1 MPELSL
7 IKDLAIIW
15 ACALIAGHI
24 CLRLKQPVLAG
35 YMVTGI
41 IVGPHCLKLIGDT
54 KQIEVLAEFGV
65 AMLLFAL
72 GVDLS
77 IKQIAASA
85 GRLIAVGASQLFF
98 TTLVFATGAYLLK
111 LSTSPAQAFLFG
123 CVCAISSSVVISKM
137 LSDRGE
143 ADSIHGRILIP
154 LSLLQDLSLVLI
166 IPFLPILASSGHGGG
181 GMQEVGI
188 SALKAVG
195 FIAFIV
201 FGATRLLPRLLAQA
215 ARSNSRELF
224 LLTLIVLC
232 LFIALISDR
241 LGLSIALGAFLAGIM
256 ISESVFAHQALHD
269 VQPLRDL
276 FSVVFFVSVG
286 MLLEPTFIFA
296 HGLEVFVFV
305 TCLITGKLLIGAGSA
320 LFATKNFRSAWL
332 VGAGLAQ
339 IGEFS
344 FILLTLGRSLG
355 LISDYMYNLFFAGAV
370 TSLIVSPS
378 LMALVPKLLLRA
390 GMLSGTKTLKHENQT
405 SGYSER
411 LKDHVIICGFGR
423 VGRNL
428 GMVLS
433 AYQIPYIVI
442 ELNAGIIEDLAMK
455 GTPHI
460 YGDSTSPLVMIK
472 ANIKDAACLVLTMP
486 DPSAIMA
493 VTGFARERNQNVK
506 IIARAHRQDDIGAFR
521 ERGANAVVQPEFE
534 ASIEITRL
542 ALHSRNRPQE
552 EIEQALTRIR
562 AQRYQELTPDFIEE
576 ERTPVYMSLDENQL
590 GLWFINNFDK
600 VTGKSPADLNV
611 RKLTGVTITA
621 VKRDS
626 KTFAYPSPGMALQS
640 GDELYAVGTSEQ
652 LTRFEQIFQLQRFSP
667 LMTG

>member
-166 IPFLPILASSGHGGG
+166 IPFLPILASSGHGDGSL
-181 GMQEVGI
+181 QEVGI

-201 FGATRLLPRLLAQA
+201 FGATRLLPSLLAQA

-232 LFIALISDR
+232 LFIALLSDR

-296 HGLEVFVFV
+296 HSLEVFVFV

-378 LMALVPKLLLRA
+378 LMALVPKLLHRA

-576 ERTPVYMSLDENQL
+576 ERTQVYMSLDENQL

-626 KTFAYPSPGMALQS
+626 KTFAYPSPAMALQS